1 MLLKL
6 RIKIRKLILAIYA
19 KRFGINHLKTQKESQ
34 KLDILINKY
43 YESIDI

>member
-1 MLLKL
+1 MLIKV

-19 KRFGINHLKTQKESQ
+19 KKYGINHLKTQKESQ

-43 YESIDI
+43 YESIEI